1 MYNKE
6 CPMFQ
11 NQQFSL
17 QEPAQDFFE
26 NLLLKA
32 PQNLYDVESKIS
44 EMLDYE
50 IQNRTAWFERIR
62 QSIVSLGL
70 TDIYTRSIQNPKN
83 IKNTTYLECWL
94 KLLNTYTSEIFQPMN
109 LLTYEIKYLSFLNQ
123 NEELKSQINDL
134 ENVGKTAAEALNL
147 NLCKRWSEFVPELK
161 KIISSCFLTGGA
173 VCKVFFDPTLRR
185 PTLKLIEPENFI
197 ISPNASSLETAEE
210 ISHIFEID
218 EVKLKELQRNGI
230 YIDVELSP
238 NGEDTTN
245 QASSVERTRETIN
258 SIKTR
263 DQDDIVKKYRICE
276 TIFMAFPNEM
286 GDEYGMRISGGCKM
300 PYKTHFQLGS
310 KIALMRKRCWYPDKE
325 EMTKKIDMVKFTYI
339 QTMNF
344 WGLGLIQLLEN
355 LHKNANSVQD
365 SLDKAMKLAYEPT
378 AIASSNITINQA
390 NMQIQPGY
398 VNVFNA
404 YNPGDLFQHIQFP
417 QPTPIFMEYLNFIE
431 GKMKTIT
438 SISQIKM
445 ESLPA
450 NIKASVLLSL
460 MMEDSK
466 SMSSVMRQMI
476 QSLNELFE
484 VVKQFMMN
492 EMGDRFFISREFKLK
507 NKDIFKEIIDFKS
520 TADPNYSNQA
530 MQVILYQ
537 TIFEYAS
544 AHPELFK
551 MDELYRRF
559 FNVLKIVNVDEI
571 LLTPEELAQ
580 QQQAAQEMQNQQLQ
594 AQQQQLQMQQ
604 AQMDTQNQ
612 LMDKELEITAQK
624 NQLDAEIKQLTL
636 ETNKQLDALK
646 MNQEEVH
653 DEALLQQQY
662 MIEEE
667 KRKET
672 ILNYMLKVKELEL
685 KYGINI
691 DLDPNIMMNQEKTP
705 SSSLQG

>member
-6 CPMFQ
+6 YPMQ
-11 NQQFSL
+11 MNQQFTL

-32 PQNLYDVESKIS
+32 PQNLYDVEAKIS

-70 TDIYTRSIQNPKN
+70 TDIYTRSIQNPGN
-83 IKNTTYLECWL
+83 VKNTTYLECWL

-123 NEELKSQINDL
+123 NEELKAQINDL
-134 ENVGKTAAEALNL
+134 ENLGKTSTEALNL

-197 ISPNASSLETAEE
+197 INPNASSLETAEE

-218 EVKLKELQRNGI
+218 EEKLNELQRNGI
-230 YIDVELSP
+230 YLDVELSP
-238 NGEDTTN
+238 NGEDSTN
-245 QASSVERTRETIN
+245 QAGSVERTRETVN
-258 SIKTR
+258 NIKSRT
-263 DQDDIVKKYRICE
+263 QDDIVKKYRICE
-276 TIFMAFPNEM
+276 TIFMAFPHEV
-286 GDEYGMRISGGCKM
+286 GDEYGMQISGGCKM
-300 PYKTHFQLGS
+300 PYKTHFQLGT
-310 KIALMRKRCWYPDKE
+310 KIALMRKRCWYPNKE
-325 EMTKKIDMVKFTYI
+325 EITKKIDMVKFTYV

-390 NMQIQPGY
+390 NMRIQPGF
-398 VNVFNA
+398 VNVFNG
-404 YNPGDLFQHIQFP
+404 YNPGDMFHHIEFP

-492 EMGDRFFISREFKLK
+492 EMGERYFISKEFKLK
-507 NKDIFKEIIDFKS
+507 NKDIFKEIIDYKS

-537 TIFEYAS
+537 TIFEYAA

-559 FNVLKIVNVDEI
+559 FNVLKIVNIDEI
-571 LLTPEELAQ
+571 MLTPEELQKQKQDQ
-580 QQQAAQEMQNQQLQ
+580 QTMVDQQN
-594 AQQQQLQMQQ
+594 QMQQ
-604 AQMDTQNQ
+604 AQIQMQQEQMQTQNQ

-624 NQLDAEIKQLTL
+624 NQMEAEIKQLTL

-646 MNQEEVH
+646 VRHEEIH
-653 DEALLQQQY
+653 DKALLEQQN
-662 MIEEE
+662 MIEDE

-672 ILNYMLKVKELEL
+672 ILNYIIKMKELEL
-685 KYGINI
+685 KYGIQINI
-691 DLDPNIMMNQEKTP
+691 DPQKELNDA
-705 SSSLQG
+705 